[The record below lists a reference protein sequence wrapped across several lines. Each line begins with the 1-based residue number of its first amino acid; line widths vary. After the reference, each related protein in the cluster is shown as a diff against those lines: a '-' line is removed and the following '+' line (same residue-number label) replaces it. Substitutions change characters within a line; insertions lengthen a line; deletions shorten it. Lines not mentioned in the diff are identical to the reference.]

1 MNRER
6 DSKPFIAMI
15 GVLQTVFDHDPMP
28 ENKVLV
34 YFEYLMDLS
43 LKEIKR
49 AVDEIIRTRKYSTM
63 PTVAEIREAAL
74 GMKDDDASA
83 EALRAWDEAN
93 RCLISGDRPAPETVE
108 ALRLAFGGMAG
119 FGATEPNNEFVMKR
133 FLECYKGGARSER
146 LRGLLD
152 PTKGGGTPPLA
163 LPEGGTI

>member
-6 DSKPFIAMI
+6 DIKGFMAMI
-15 GVLQTVFDHDPMP
+15 GVLQTVFDRDPMP
-28 ENKVLV
+28 ENKVMV

-83 EALRAWDEAN
+83 EALTAWNEAN
-93 RCLISGDRPAPETVE
+93 RYLVTGDRPSPETAE
-108 ALRLAFGGMAG
+108 ALRLAFGGMTG
-119 FGATEPNNEFVMKR
+119 FGATEPDNEWVMKR
-133 FLECYKGGARSER
+133 FLDCYRGGARRER
-146 LRGLLD
+146 LRALD
-152 PTKGGGTPPLA
+152 PAMFEKPRELG
-163 LPEGGTI
+163 E